1 MSIQRGI
8 IKLKA
13 VTPVFIG
20 SGQELKKTEY
30 ILDRAEGKAYILDVE
45 KFFRYLLQKN
55 LQESYEDFI
64 LDPGKKSLKDWMTEH
79 RTQIKRQDIKRFCA
93 YSLDIGNLD
102 MRRSG
107 IKTFL
112 KDGYGQ
118 AYIPGSSLKGA
129 LRTVLLYN
137 KIQNGELENNVKEAI
152 SRNVFSKEKFSRRRF
167 LKSAAENVE
176 ELLEETKTIGD
187 EQVIKKMMSG
197 LSISD
202 SHSIESSNLVLCE
215 KEDYGIS
222 GKKAGSRI
230 PILRECL
237 KPGTEIIFEFS
248 LNSEKFPFTME
259 ETTKMICDFFQN
271 YQSVYLNMFPEKADY
286 PDCVLC
292 LGGGVGFISKTLL
305 YGIYDTKDAIR
316 VTKEILN
323 KQFPKHNHLQDKK
336 VSPRMRKMTHFQGQ
350 LYDMG
355 LCTFMWQNNTFLSA
369 P

>member
-55 LQESYEDFI
+55 LQKSYEDFI
-64 LDPGKKSLKDWMTEH
+64 LNPGKKSLKDWMTEH
-79 RTQIKRQDIKRFCA
+79 RTQIKHQDIKDFCA

-112 KDGYGQ
+112 KDRYGQ

-129 LRTVLLYN
+129 LRTVFLYN
-137 KIQNGELENNVKEAI
+137 KIKNGELENNVKETI
-152 SRNVFSKEKFSRRRF
+152 SRNAFSKERLPRRKF

-187 EQVIKKMMSG
+187 EQIIKKMMSG

-202 SHSIESSNLVLCE
+202 SNSIESSNLVLCE

-222 GKKAGSRI
+222 GKKAGSKI

-237 KPGTEIIFEFS
+237 KPGTEITFEFS

-259 ETTKMICDFFQN
+259 ETTEMICDFFQN
-271 YQSVYLNMFPEKADY
+271 YQSVYLNMFPMKVDY

-323 KQFPKHNHLQDKK
+323 KQFSKHNHLQDKK

-355 LCTFMWQNNTFLSA
+355 LCTFTWKNDKFLSA
-369 P
+369 L